1 MERRRQD
8 LDFFVLYSSTT
19 SIFGNRGQTSY
30 SAANDFM
37 NSFAKYRRHVC
48 GRPCLSVCWGAMG
61 GAGMLDRNA
70 TVALILES
78 AGFYKL
84 DIDQGNIRM
93 LDITVLTIYL
103 GSSSSNS
110 YSSKSVYSN
119 ASLSASRNVLEKY

>member
-1 MERRRQD
+1 
-8 LDFFVLYSSTT
+8 
-19 SIFGNRGQTSY
+19 
-30 SAANDFM
+30 
-37 NSFAKYRRHVC
+37 
-48 GRPCLSVCWGAMG
+48 
-61 GAGMLDRNA
+61 MLDRNA

-110 YSSKSVYSN
+110 YSSNSN